1 MAFFGKDITA
11 ADLAAGRLQGSEKE
25 KSEFHKAFRQGID
38 QPTENIATTLEA
50 LGFDTQAKNLRGL
63 VDAPEDYESA
73 SARFMKPEGEWYDF
87 SWKDLPL
94 ATVEQAGQLGGSLLT
109 RVAGAGIGA
118 GVAGPM
124 GAIVGGLLGPGLF
137 EAVQIAGPVALERA
151 RNNNREE
158 PNWEDWSGALGA
170 AGVSGVLNA
179 LGVKNIGLLNSA
191 VGTTLKAGVTE
202 GVTEGLQGLTEQV
215 GSTGLTEAGLQI
227 DPKQV
232 LGEAF
237 LGTSA
242 GTTIQG
248 PIATAQ
254 AVKNMADTVKPPLSP
269 QEQIAE
275 AVREEVAAYDP
286 AQEAEQVTEMLQ
298 QPFDL
303 EEEIRDMPVERQQTY
318 RNLAQQN
325 TEILEEQT
333 TPEDTE
339 RSPVHAFLESQD
351 PIVDQYIEEQVLPN
365 NNFTEAEM
373 MTIRSQ
379 VNDFVGSNFE
389 LFDPTDPRNTP
400 AQVTT
405 LLLDQ
410 IDEAVTTRKRQAQ
423 EQLISSQADMRF
435 EAPMNPVEN
444 IWLNPETQQPKIA
457 EGPRA
462 EGITSLMAQG
472 IDPVFLIKGKL
483 IPHLANLPN
492 KPMSAEEAMNYLSIK
507 QTDNWFVPK
516 SGISQSASAHAR
528 EAIDSGV
535 ANFLR
540 NRKANNQPVTK
551 EEIAARFNDYIGRF
565 RTIKTQFT
573 TQGYEHIA
581 NLAPEEVPHGSFHLF
596 DMEDIP
602 GFSKI
607 DDGASWTMY
616 DARGPVMWE
625 ESGGRESSNPYINP
639 LSDSTHN
646 PHGKGTVFWNRGP
659 TVTEEGVGT
668 GAVIGEAQSQIHEHA
683 QDKDYDEVYRSKVI
697 EEDSP
702 EMESIGRRMR
712 ALDEAQG
719 SVLVPLKNWL
729 AGAHVSGLL
738 EERMGKNRWRV
749 PSRLDSTD
757 RGDTLRNMPPHI
769 TQIIKGDGAFK
780 DVSRGSN
787 LYFRNDIYEI
797 LKVASPEYMQQKKA
811 LDGRQRQRSIEIFK
825 EAMVDEEA
833 YAELGVNL
841 TPQKIEQILE
851 TRRIPPDTPVD
862 VWGAVNGYVK
872 AVEGQPLD
880 QRSAEPDI
888 KEAYDR
894 FFKILT
900 DSERNAAIEF
910 DAEQTQL
917 ARDYMPQLAQVV
929 PEINNIEFAVRAY
942 PTEEEVKRYRD
953 WSRREQRNVV
963 PDYPFKKNWPRIN
976 LITGIVNAL
985 DNPTLD
991 FVYFTEKPYD
1001 GPPKAYS
1008 DMLKAAKNIANQFG
1022 DQGVTLTEVPNTGDF
1037 AGGKVYRL
1045 DIRPIREM
1053 VRNGTFP
1060 GFEGGYKYGGLIGGP
1075 ITKAQGAG
1083 YNVNYGDYGRG
1094 YV

>member
-1 MAFFGKDITA
+1 MV
-11 ADLAAGRLQGSEKE
+11 SEVR
-25 KSEFHKAFRQGID
+25 KAFRQGID

-109 RVAGAGIGA
+109 RVAGAGIGV

-232 LGEAF
+232 LGETF

-248 PIATAQ
+248 PIATYQ

-269 QEQIAE
+269 QEQ
-275 AVREEVAAYDP
+275 
-286 AQEAEQVTEMLQ
+286 EAEQGEPPSIRSITEMLQ
-298 QPFDL
+298 QPFNL

-318 RNLAQQN
+318 RSLAQQN

-351 PIVDQYIEEQVLPN
+351 PIIDQYIEEQVLPN

-379 VNDFVGSNFE
+379 VNDFVGSNFDV
-389 LFDPTDPRNTP
+389 FDPTNPRNTP

-405 LLLDQ
+405 LLLEQ

-423 EQLISSQADMRF
+423 EQQVASEADMRF
-435 EAPMNPVEN
+435 EATMNPVEN

-551 EEIAARFNDYIGRF
+551 EEIAAVFNDYIGRF
-565 RTIKTQFT
+565 RTIRTQSSNY
-573 TQGYEHIA
+573 GDEHID
-581 NLAPEEVPHGSFHLF
+581 NLTTGRVPHGSSHLF

-602 GFSKI
+602 GFSKLE
-607 DDGASWTMY
+607 DGASWTMY

-646 PHGKGTVFWNRGP
+646 PHGQGTLFWNRGP
-659 TVTEEGVGT
+659 IIAEEGVGR
-668 GAVIGEAQSQIHEHA
+668 GVVIGEAQSQIHEHA
-683 QDKDYDEVYRSKVI
+683 QDRDYSEIYRSKVI

-702 EMESIGRRMR
+702 EMESIGGRMR
-712 ALDEAQG
+712 ALDEAQS
-719 SVLVPLKNWL
+719 SVLVPLKNWV
-729 AGAHVSGLL
+729 AGAHVSGLV
-738 EERMGKNRWRV
+738 EERLGPSKWRV
-749 PSRLDSTD
+749 PYRLDSTN
-757 RGDTLRNMPPHI
+757 RGDRLKDISPQI
-769 TQIIKGDGAFK
+769 TQIIKGDGVFK
-780 DVSRGSN
+780 DSPRHPRSYN
-787 LYFRNDIYEI
+787 RNDTYEI

-917 ARDYMPQLAQVV
+917 AKDYMPQLAQVV
-929 PEINNIEFAVRAY
+929 PEINSIEFALRAY
-942 PTEEEVKRYRD
+942 PTEEEAKRYRD
-953 WSRREQRNVV
+953 WSNRDQRNVV

-991 FVYFTEKPYD
+991 FVYFTEKPYG
-1001 GPPKAYS
+1001 GPPKVYK
-1008 DMLKAAKNIANQFG
+1008 DMHKAAKNIANQFG
-1022 DQGVTLTEVPNTGDF
+1022 DKGVTLTEVPNTGDF

-1083 YNVNYGDYGRG
+1083 YNINYGDYGRS
-1094 YV
+1094 YN

>member
-1 MAFFGKDITA
+1 MV
-11 ADLAAGRLQGSEKE
+11 
-25 KSEFHKAFRQGID
+25 SEFRKAFRQGID

-118 GVAGPM
+118 MATANPM

-158 PNWEDWSGALGA
+158 PNWEDWLGALGA
-170 AGVSGVLNA
+170 SGASGVLNA

-248 PIATAQ
+248 PIATYQ
-254 AVKNMADTVKPPLSP
+254 AVKNMADTVKPPLS
-269 QEQIAE
+269 
-275 AVREEVAAYDP
+275 
-286 AQEAEQVTEMLQ
+286 QEAEQATEMLQ

-303 EEEIRDMPVERQQTY
+303 EEEIRYMPVERQQTY

-339 RSPVHAFLESQD
+339 RRPVHASLLDFLESQD
-351 PIVDQYIEEQVLPN
+351 PIVNQYIEEQVLPN
-365 NNFTEAEM
+365 NDFTEAEM
-373 MTIRSQ
+373 ETIRSQ
-379 VNDFVGSNFE
+379 VNDFVAANFE
-389 LFDPTDPRNTP
+389 LFSTANPANTP
-400 AQVTT
+400 AQITT
-405 LLLDQ
+405 RLLDQ
-410 IDEAVTTRKRQAQ
+410 IDEAVRTRKRQAQ
-423 EQLISSQADMRF
+423 EQQITLEADRRF

-444 IWLNPETQQPKIA
+444 IWLTPETQQPKIA

-462 EGITSLMAQG
+462 EGIRSLMAQG

-540 NRKANNQPVTK
+540 NRKSNNQPVTK
-551 EEIAARFNDYIGRF
+551 EEIAAVFNDHIGRF
-565 RTIKTQFT
+565 RTIRTQT
-573 TQGYEHIA
+573 SVYGDEHIA
-581 NLAPEEVPHGSFHLF
+581 NLEPGEVPHGASYLF
-596 DMEDIP
+596 DMEEIP

-607 DDGASWTMY
+607 EDGASWTMY

-625 ESGGRESSNPYINP
+625 ESGGRESSNPYINQ
-639 LSDSTHN
+639 LSDRTHN
-646 PHGKGTVFWNRGP
+646 PYGQGTVFWNRGP
-659 TVTEEGVGT
+659 IIAEEGVGK

-683 QDKDYDEVYRSKVI
+683 QDREYNEVYRSKVI
-697 EEDSP
+697 EEESP
-702 EMESIGRRMR
+702 EMERIGSRMR
-712 ALDEAQG
+712 ALDEAQ
-719 SVLVPLKNWL
+719 SSILVPLKNWV
-729 AGAHVSGLL
+729 AGAHVSGLV
-738 EERMGKNRWRV
+738 EERLGPNKWRV
-749 PSRLDSTD
+749 PNILDSTD
-757 RGDTLRNMPPHI
+757 RGDHLKDTPSQI
-769 TQIIKGDGAFK
+769 TEIIKGDGVYR
-780 DVSRGSN
+780 DN
-787 LYFRNDIYEI
+787 LRFPNYHARNNTYEI

-811 LDGRQRQRSIEIFK
+811 LDAKEVQRSIEIFK

-841 TPQKIEQILE
+841 TPQKVASIVDTLPPIDTL
-851 TRRIPPDTPVD
+851 RRLGPTQL
-862 VWGAVNGYVK
+862 WGAVNRYVER
-872 AVEGQPLD
+872 VEGQPLSE
-880 QRSAEPDI
+880 RNNESDI

-894 FFKILT
+894 FFKIFKE
-900 DSERNAAIEF
+900 SQRNAAIEL

-917 ARDYMPQLAQVV
+917 ARDYMPQLAEVV
-929 PEINNIEFAVRAY
+929 PEINNIEFALRAY
-942 PTEEEVKRYRD
+942 PTEEEAKRYRD
-953 WSRREQRNVV
+953 WSNRDRRNVV

-991 FVYFTEKPYD
+991 FVYFTEKPYG

-1008 DMLKAAKNIANQFG
+1008 DIHKAAKNIANQFG
-1022 DQGVTLTEVPNTGDF
+1022 DKGVTLTEVPNTGGF

-1083 YNVNYGDYGRG
+1083 YNVNYGDYGRD

>member
-1 MAFFGKDITA
+1 MVSDF
-11 ADLAAGRLQGSEKE
+11 R
-25 KSEFHKAFRQGID
+25 KAFRQGID

-118 GVAGPM
+118 MATANPM

-254 AVKNMADTVKPPLSP
+254 AVKNMADTVKPPLP
-269 QEQIAE
+269 
-275 AVREEVAAYDP
+275 
-286 AQEAEQVTEMLQ
+286 QEAEQVTEMLQ

-373 MTIRSQ
+373 ITIRSQ

-389 LFDPTDPRNTP
+389 LFDPTNPRNTP

-410 IDEAVTTRKRQAQ
+410 IDEAVTTRKRQSQ
-423 EQLISSQADMRF
+423 EQQVALEADMRF

-444 IWLNPETQQPKIA
+444 IWLNTETQQPKIA

-507 QTDNWFVPK
+507 QTDNWFEPK

-551 EEIAARFNDYIGRF
+551 EEIAAVFNDYIGRF

-581 NLAPEEVPHGSFHLF
+581 NLAPEEVPHGSSYLF

-646 PHGKGTVFWNRGP
+646 PHGKGTLFWNRGP

-683 QDKDYDEVYRSKVI
+683 QDKDYSEVYRSKVI

-712 ALDEAQG
+712 ALDEAQ
-719 SVLVPLKNWL
+719 SSILVPLKNWL
-729 AGAHVSGLL
+729 AGAHVSGLV
-738 EERMGKNRWRV
+738 EERLGPRQGWRV
-749 PSRLDSTD
+749 PSRLDSTN
-757 RGDTLRNMPPHI
+757 RGDTLISILPQI
-769 TQIIKGDGAFK
+769 TEIIKGNKIFK
-780 DVSRGSN
+780 DDPR
-787 LYFRNDIYEI
+787 YPKYTDRRNTYEI
-797 LKVASPEYMQQKKA
+797 LTVASPEYMQQKKA
-811 LDGRQRQRSIEIFK
+811 LDDRQRQRSIEIFK

-833 YAELGVNL
+833 YAELGVDL
-841 TPQKIEQILE
+841 TPQKIEQALE
-851 TRRIPPDTPVD
+851 LHYSRDRNPTNVSQ
-862 VWGAVNGYVK
+862 VWHAINQYVQ

-880 QRSAEPDI
+880 QRSNEPDI

-894 FFKILT
+894 FFKLYQE
-900 DSERNAAIEF
+900 SERNAMKEL

-929 PEINNIEFAVRAY
+929 PEINNIEFALRAY
-942 PTEEEVKRYRD
+942 PTEEKIKRYVD
-953 WSRREQRNVV
+953 WSNRDRRNVV

-991 FVYFTEKPYD
+991 FVYFTEKPYG
-1001 GPPKAYS
+1001 GPPKVYK
-1008 DMLKAAKNIANQFG
+1008 DMHKAAKNIANQFG
-1022 DQGVTLTEVPNTGDF
+1022 DKGVTLTEVPNTEGF

-1060 GFEGGYKYGGLIGGP
+1060 GFEGGYKYGGLIGGS

-1083 YNVNYGDYGRG
+1083 YNVNYGDYGRD

>member
-1 MAFFGKDITA
+1 MV
-11 ADLAAGRLQGSEKE
+11 
-25 KSEFHKAFRQGID
+25 SEFRKAFRQGID

-118 GVAGPM
+118 MATANPM

-158 PNWEDWSGALGA
+158 PNWEDWLGALGA
-170 AGVSGVLNA
+170 SGASGVLNA

-248 PIATAQ
+248 PIATYQ
-254 AVKNMADTVKPPLSP
+254 AVKNMADTVKPPLS
-269 QEQIAE
+269 
-275 AVREEVAAYDP
+275 
-286 AQEAEQVTEMLQ
+286 QEAEQATEMLQ

-303 EEEIRDMPVERQQTY
+303 EEEIRYMPVERQQTY

-339 RSPVHAFLESQD
+339 RRPVHASLLDFLESQD
-351 PIVDQYIEEQVLPN
+351 PIVNQYIEEQVLPN
-365 NNFTEAEM
+365 NDFTEAEM
-373 MTIRSQ
+373 ETIRSQ
-379 VNDFVGSNFE
+379 VNDFVAANFE
-389 LFDPTDPRNTP
+389 LFDTANPANTP
-400 AQVTT
+400 AQITT
-405 LLLDQ
+405 RLLDQ
-410 IDEAVTTRKRQAQ
+410 IDEAVRTRKRQAQ
-423 EQLISSQADMRF
+423 EQQITLEADRRF

-462 EGITSLMAQG
+462 EGIRSLMAQG

-540 NRKANNQPVTK
+540 NRKSNNQPVTK
-551 EEIAARFNDYIGRF
+551 EEIAAVFNDYIGRF
-565 RTIKTQFT
+565 RTIRTQT
-573 TQGYEHIA
+573 SVYGDEHIA
-581 NLAPEEVPHGSFHLF
+581 NLEPGEVPHGASYLF
-596 DMEDIP
+596 DMEEIP

-607 DDGASWTMY
+607 EDGASWTMY

-625 ESGGRESSNPYINP
+625 ESGGRESSNPYINQ
-639 LSDSTHN
+639 LSDRTHN
-646 PHGKGTVFWNRGP
+646 PYGQGTVFWNRGP
-659 TVTEEGVGT
+659 IIAEEGVGK

-683 QDKDYDEVYRSKVI
+683 QDREYNEVYRSKVI
-697 EEDSP
+697 EEESP
-702 EMESIGRRMR
+702 EMERIGSRMR
-712 ALDEAQG
+712 ALDEAQ
-719 SVLVPLKNWL
+719 SSILVPLKNWV
-729 AGAHVSGLL
+729 AGAHVSGLV
-738 EERMGKNRWRV
+738 EERLGPNKWRV
-749 PSRLDSTD
+749 PNILDSTD
-757 RGDTLRNMPPHI
+757 RGDRLKDTPSQI
-769 TQIIKGDGAFK
+769 TEIIKGDGVYR
-780 DVSRGSN
+780 DN
-787 LYFRNDIYEI
+787 LRFPNYHARNNTYEI

-811 LDGRQRQRSIEIFK
+811 LDTKEVQRSIEIFK

-841 TPQKIEQILE
+841 TPQKVASIVGKISE
-851 TRRIPPDTPVD
+851 DTLQRYGPTQL
-862 VWGAVNGYVK
+862 WGAVNRYVER
-872 AVEGQPLD
+872 VEGQPLSE
-880 QRSAEPDI
+880 RNNEPDI
-888 KEAYDR
+888 KEAFDR
-894 FFKILT
+894 FFKIFQE
-900 DSERNAAIEF
+900 SERNAAIEL

-917 ARDYMPQLAQVV
+917 ARDYMPQLAEVV
-929 PEINNIEFAVRAY
+929 PEINNIEFALRAY
-942 PTEEEVKRYRD
+942 PTEEEAKRYRD
-953 WSRREQRNVV
+953 WSNRDRRNVV

-991 FVYFTEKPYD
+991 FVYFTEKPYG

-1008 DMLKAAKNIANQFG
+1008 DIHKAAKNIANQFG
-1022 DQGVTLTEVPNTGDF
+1022 DKGVTLTEVPNTGGF

-1083 YNVNYGDYGRG
+1083 YNVNYGDYGRD

>member
-1 MAFFGKDITA
+1 
-11 ADLAAGRLQGSEKE
+11 
-25 KSEFHKAFRQGID
+25 
-38 QPTENIATTLEA
+38 
-50 LGFDTQAKNLRGL
+50 
-63 VDAPEDYESA
+63 
-73 SARFMKPEGEWYDF
+73 
-87 SWKDLPL
+87 
-94 ATVEQAGQLGGSLLT
+94 
-109 RVAGAGIGA
+109 
-118 GVAGPM
+118 
-124 GAIVGGLLGPGLF
+124 
-137 EAVQIAGPVALERA
+137 
-151 RNNNREE
+151 
-158 PNWEDWSGALGA
+158 
-170 AGVSGVLNA
+170 VLNA

-248 PIATAQ
+248 PIATYQ
-254 AVKNMADTVKPPLSP
+254 AVKNMADTVKPPLS
-269 QEQIAE
+269 
-275 AVREEVAAYDP
+275 
-286 AQEAEQVTEMLQ
+286 QEAEQATEMLQ

-303 EEEIRDMPVERQQTY
+303 EEEIRYMPVERQQTY

-339 RSPVHAFLESQD
+339 RRPVHASLLDFLESQD
-351 PIVDQYIEEQVLPN
+351 PIVNQYIEEQVLPN
-365 NNFTEAEM
+365 NDFTEAEM
-373 MTIRSQ
+373 ETIRSQ
-379 VNDFVGSNFE
+379 VNDFVAANFE
-389 LFDPTDPRNTP
+389 LFDTANPANTP
-400 AQVTT
+400 AQITT
-405 LLLDQ
+405 RLLDQ
-410 IDEAVTTRKRQAQ
+410 IDEAVRTRKRQAQ
-423 EQLISSQADMRF
+423 EQQITLEADRRF

-462 EGITSLMAQG
+462 EGIRSLMAQG

-540 NRKANNQPVTK
+540 NRKSNNQPVTK
-551 EEIAARFNDYIGRF
+551 EEIAAVFNDYIGRF
-565 RTIKTQFT
+565 RTIRTQT
-573 TQGYEHIA
+573 SVYGDEHIA
-581 NLAPEEVPHGSFHLF
+581 NLEPGEVPHGASYLF
-596 DMEDIP
+596 DMEEIP

-607 DDGASWTMY
+607 EDGASWTMY

-625 ESGGRESSNPYINP
+625 ESGGRESSNPYINQ
-639 LSDSTHN
+639 LSDRTHN
-646 PHGKGTVFWNRGP
+646 PYGQGTVFWNRGP
-659 TVTEEGVGT
+659 IIAEEGVGK

-683 QDKDYDEVYRSKVI
+683 QDREYNEVYRSKVI
-697 EEDSP
+697 EEESP
-702 EMESIGRRMR
+702 EMERIGSRMR
-712 ALDEAQG
+712 ALDEAQ
-719 SVLVPLKNWL
+719 SSILVPLKNWV
-729 AGAHVSGLL
+729 AGAHVSGLV
-738 EERMGKNRWRV
+738 EERLGPNKWRV
-749 PSRLDSTD
+749 PNILDSTD
-757 RGDTLRNMPPHI
+757 RGDRLKDTPSQI
-769 TQIIKGDGAFK
+769 TEIIKGDGVYR
-780 DVSRGSN
+780 DN
-787 LYFRNDIYEI
+787 LRFPNYHARNNTYEI

-811 LDGRQRQRSIEIFK
+811 LDTKEVQRSIEIFK

-841 TPQKIEQILE
+841 TPQKVASIVGKISE
-851 TRRIPPDTPVD
+851 DTLQRYGPTQL
-862 VWGAVNGYVK
+862 WGAVNRYVER
-872 AVEGQPLD
+872 VEGQPLSE
-880 QRSAEPDI
+880 RNNEPDI
-888 KEAYDR
+888 KEAFDR
-894 FFKILT
+894 FFKIFQE
-900 DSERNAAIEF
+900 SERNAAIEL

-917 ARDYMPQLAQVV
+917 ARDYMPQLAEVV
-929 PEINNIEFAVRAY
+929 PEINNIEFALRAY
-942 PTEEEVKRYRD
+942 PTEEEAKRYRD
-953 WSRREQRNVV
+953 WSNRDRRNVV

-991 FVYFTEKPYD
+991 FVYFTEKPYG

-1008 DMLKAAKNIANQFG
+1008 DIHKAAKNIANQFG
-1022 DQGVTLTEVPNTGDF
+1022 DKGVTLTEVPNTGGF

-1083 YNVNYGDYGRG
+1083 YNVNYGDYGRD

>member
-1 MAFFGKDITA
+1 MV
-11 ADLAAGRLQGSEKE
+11 
-25 KSEFHKAFRQGID
+25 SEFRKAFRQGID

-179 LGVKNIGLLNSA
+179 LGVKNIGLLNNA

-275 AVREEVAAYDP
+275 AVREEVATYDP

-351 PIVDQYIEEQVLPN
+351 TIVDQYIEEQVLPN

-379 VNDFVGSNFE
+379 VNDFVGSNFD

-423 EQLISSQADMRF
+423 EQLISTEADMRF

-483 IPHLANLPN
+483 IPHLTNLPN
-492 KPMSAEEAMNYLSIK
+492 KPMNAEEAMNYLSIK
-507 QTDNWFVPK
+507 QTDNWFEPK

-540 NRKANNQPVTK
+540 NRKSNNQPVTK
-551 EEIAARFNDYIGRF
+551 EEIAAVFNDYIGRF
-565 RTIKTQFT
+565 RTMRTQT
-573 TQGYEHIA
+573 SVYGDEHIA
-581 NLAPEEVPHGSFHLF
+581 NLEPAEVPHGTFHLF
-596 DMEDIP
+596 DMEAVP
-602 GFSKI
+602 GFSRLE
-607 DDGASWTMY
+607 DGASWTMY
-616 DARGPVMWE
+616 DARGPKEWE
-625 ESGGRESSNPYINP
+625 TINLNNNRTPISQENNPYINP

-646 PHGKGTVFWNRGP
+646 PYGKGTVFWNRGP
-659 TVTEEGVGT
+659 IIAEEGVGR
-668 GAVIGEAQSQIHEHA
+668 GVVIGEAQSQIHEYA
-683 QDKDYDEVYRSKVI
+683 QDATGHSEVYRSKVI

-712 ALDEAQG
+712 ALDEAQS
-719 SVLVPLKNWL
+719 SVLIPLKNWL
-729 AGAHVSGLL
+729 AGAHVSGLV
-738 EERMGKNRWRV
+738 EERLGPNKWRV
-749 PSRLDSTD
+749 PYRLDSTN
-757 RGDTLRNMPPHI
+757 RGDRLKDVSPQI
-769 TQIIKGDGAFK
+769 TQIIKSDGVYK
-780 DVSRGSN
+780 DSPRHPS
-787 LYFRNDIYEI
+787 YHDRNDTYEI

-811 LDGRQRQRSIEIFK
+811 LDDRQRQRSIEIFK

-841 TPQKIEQILE
+841 TSQKIEQILE

-862 VWGAVNGYVK
+862 VWGAINGYVQ

-942 PTEEEVKRYRD
+942 PTEEEVKRYRN
-953 WSRREQRNVV
+953 WSNREQRNVV

-1008 DMLKAAKNIANQFG
+1008 DMHKAAKNIANQFG
-1022 DQGVTLTEVPNTGDF
+1022 DQGVTLTEVPNTEGF
-1037 AGGKVYRL
+1037 PGGKVYRL